1 MYIMHFRKKMSNQRE
16 NIGHSL
22 LHVISSV
29 MADMT
34 TALDKIAEK
43 TAEFDVKLELME
55 LKVKELENTIM
66 QIDEFIS
73 SWDHNERNM
82 NRKINNLDNEIKR
95 MKKKK

>member
-1 MYIMHFRKKMSNQRE
+1 MYIMHFRNNMSIQRE

-22 LHVISSV
+22 LQLIYSA

-82 NRKINNLDNEIKR
+82 NRKINNLDNEIQR
-95 MKKKK
+95 LKKKK